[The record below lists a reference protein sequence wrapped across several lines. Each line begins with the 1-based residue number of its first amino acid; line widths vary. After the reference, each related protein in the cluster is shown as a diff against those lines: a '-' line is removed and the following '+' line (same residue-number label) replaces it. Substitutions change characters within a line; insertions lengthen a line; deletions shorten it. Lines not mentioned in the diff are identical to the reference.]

1 MGGGGGSEWVLP
13 YLGVFLD
20 RRLQLEYESRRYA
33 FKHFMAFLLQHSV
46 KRSIRLLWLSFNNIH
61 IETALLTE
69 IVYIIN
75 CSVNDDQSFRLRVV
89 TPTPQGSALLITYCN
104 TFIVGSVPSAELEQ
118 LLIDRMFTVQH
129 FICRHFEENKTKNRR
144 YDIT

>member
-1 MGGGGGSEWVLP
+1 MKVDGTLS
-13 YLGVFLD
+13 
-20 RRLQLEYESRRYA
+20 
-33 FKHFMAFLLQHSV
+33 KHFMAFLLQHSV

-69 IVYIIN
+69 IAYIIN

-89 TPTPQGSALLITYCN
+89 TPTPQGSALLIKYCK
-104 TFIVGSVPSAELEQ
+104 TFIVGSIPSAELEQ

-129 FICRHFEENKTKNRR
+129 FICRHLEENKTKNRR